1 MPQKRLLLFGGTFD
15 PPHNGHL
22 NILENAA
29 QRIKPDKIL
38 VMPAFVPPHKTAYG
52 TDAELRIKMCGALLK
67 NKPNAEISRIEIERG
82 GKSYT
87 IDTVA
92 ELKRIY
98 PGYRIY
104 LLVGSDMLLYFE
116 KWKDWRRLLKEVTV
130 FCQCRLNADIE
141 AVSEYVKF
149 LRKNGGRVIVCSK
162 SILEITSTNIRARV
176 QNGVSVAELVPGG
189 VLRLIEENNLYK
201 KK

>member
-29 QRIKPDKIL
+29 QKIKPDKIL
-38 VMPAFVPPHKTAYG
+38 IMPAFVPPHKTAYG
-52 TDAELRIKMCGALLK
+52 TSAELRIKMCRALSK
-67 NKPNAEISRIEIERG
+67 KCENAEISDIEIKRG

-92 ELKRIY
+92 QLKQIY
-98 PGYRIY
+98 PDYRIY
-104 LLVGSDMLLYFE
+104 LVVGSDMLLYFE
-116 KWKDWRRLLKEVTV
+116 KWKDWQCLLREVTV
-130 FCQCRLNADIE
+130 FCQCRLNADVK
-141 AVSEYVKF
+141 AVAEYVKF
-149 LRKNGGRVIVCSK
+149 LRKNGGRVIVCNK

-176 QNGVSVAELVPGG
+176 QNGVSVSELVPDG
-189 VLRLIEENNLYK
+189 VLKLIEENNLYK